1 MSAFDTQVGMLFWGG
16 ALASRLHK
24 QRKHRLLVLEVMFT
38 RTGFFVAG
46 ASAALLFSGSLL
58 AAPSSIWPKGVSL
71 PAGTSVNEN
80 YRREFDRCDREGSFR
95 GYRSR
100 YTRCTGDENA
110 VTALR
115 RLPGGAIGF
124 VSKLAVDLDGS
135 EFACGPDHGRMDQC
149 PTSLMLSKRVQQA
162 ADYAACAVG

>member
-1 MSAFDTQVGMLFWGG
+1 
-16 ALASRLHK
+16 
-24 QRKHRLLVLEVMFT
+24 MFT
-38 RTGFFVAG
+38 SGFFVAC